1 MLPAVKIDCAVP
13 KVEAN
18 ATATTFIDVSE
29 WNVNK
34 VSKGINAIKNLPLVV
49 VPDSCCSNTVIAT
62 GVKSSNATAAAVSDN
77 SDDDTATASVSKD
90 AEEDDTTS
98 STASAINL
106 LDDGGNVLDDILF
119 DALKGIDGF
128 YENSSCAL

>member
-1 MLPAVKIDCAVP
+1 MLPAVKIDSDVP

-18 ATATTFIDVSE
+18 ATAATFIDVSE

-34 VSKGINAIKNLPLVV
+34 ISKGINAIKNLPFVV
-49 VPDSCCSNTVIAT
+49 VSDSCCSNTVIGT

-77 SDDDTATASVSKD
+77 SDNDTAAASFSKD
-90 AEEDDTTS
+90 SEEDDTTS

-106 LDDGGNVLDDILF
+106 LDDGENVFDNILSE
-119 DALKGIDGF
+119 ALKVIDGL